1 MSFPVTRL
9 RRMRQTDSL
18 RSLVRET
25 RLTPTGFIYPLFVCP
40 GEGVRK
46 EISSMP
52 GVYNLSVDQAVKEA
66 QEAKSLGVGGI
77 ILFGLPE
84 KKDEVATGAW
94 VDDGIVQRATRA
106 IKREVRDLVVIGDV
120 CLCEYM
126 SHGHCGI
133 VQKKNSPASGGSTR
147 RGSNGGRGG
156 GNGGRSAVATQT
168 AAEVEYEILNDETL
182 ELLAKTAVSQAR
194 AGMDIIA
201 PSDMM
206 DGRVGA
212 IRKALDQ
219 AGFINTPILSYAA
232 KFASG
237 FYGPFREAADS
248 APQFGD
254 RRSYQMDGAN
264 LREAMREIALD
275 IKEGADMI
283 MVKPAMPYLDVIAEA
298 RRRFD
303 VPIAAYQVSGE
314 YAMLQA
320 AIRLALDDAGLLNT
334 PILSY
339 AAKFASGF
347 YGPFREAADSAPQFG
362 DRRSYQMDPANLRE
376 AMREIEADLEEGA
389 DMIMVKPAMP
399 YLDVIAAA
407 RDRFDVPLAAY
418 QVSGEFAMIE
428 AAARNNWIE
437 HDRVMMESL
446 LCIRRAGASII
457 LTYFAK
463 HAARLLA

>member
-1 MSFPVTRL
+1 MSFPATRL
-9 RRMRQTDSL
+9 RRMRRSEPL

-25 RLTPTGFIYPLFVCP
+25 HLIPTNFIYPLFVCP

-52 GVYNLSVDQAVKEA
+52 GVFNLSVDEAVKEA
-66 QEAKSLGVGGI
+66 RESKSLGLGGI

-94 VDDGIVQRATRA
+94 ADDGIVQRATRA
-106 IKREVRDLVVIGDV
+106 IKSEVRDLVVIGDV

-133 VQKKNSPASGGSTR
+133 VEKKTAPAGSSSSKAGSSNAGSG
-147 RGSNGGRGG
+147 
-156 GNGGRSAVATQT
+156 AAAQA
-168 AAEVEYEILNDETL
+168 AAEPEFEILNDASL
-182 ELLAKTAVSQAR
+182 EILAKTAVAQAK

-206 DGRVGA
+206 DGRVAA
-212 IRKALDQ
+212 IRAALDRT
-219 AGFINTPILSYAA
+219 GFTNTPILSYAA

-248 APQFGD
+248 TPQFGD
-254 RRSYQMDGAN
+254 RRSYQMDGGN
-264 LREAMREIALD
+264 LREAMREIELD
-275 IKEGADMI
+275 IEEGADMI

-303 VPIAAYQVSGE
+303 LPLAAYQVSGE

-320 AIRLALDDAGLLNT
+320 AIRNGWLDKNRV
-334 PILSY
+334 IL
-339 AAKFASGF
+339 
-347 YGPFREAADSAPQFG
+347 
-362 DRRSYQMDPANLRE
+362 
-376 AMREIEADLEEGA
+376 
-389 DMIMVKPAMP
+389 
-399 YLDVIAAA
+399 
-407 RDRFDVPLAAY
+407 
-418 QVSGEFAMIE
+418 
-428 AAARNNWIE
+428 
-437 HDRVMMESL
+437 ESL
-446 LCIRRAGASII
+446 QSIRRAGAEMI

-463 HAARLLA
+463 DAARLLN